1 MVIVA
6 ECLEFR
12 HLAIIKAVFGFET
25 LGLIVACP
33 ESIGFT
39 PEFLKGEIPLSP
51 QARTLMDSS
60 DVRSGRSTPII
71 SIQDGHQ
78 PNSRGLYTHYKDFRH

>member
-1 MVIVA
+1 MQSSRP
-6 ECLEFR
+6 FSDS
-12 HLAIIKAVFGFET
+12 ET

-71 SIQDGHQ
+71 SIPVVPHKAVAEV
-78 PNSRGLYTHYKDFRH
+78 SRIENL